1 MLPNFKDCT
10 SITAKFIQKIR
21 ETSEKSMKNYY
32 YNVSQLY
39 QIIINVEPL
48 AHLIS
53 QAKSKIFKEAFQVF
67 NSSLIKDTITSI
79 SLYFLL

>member
-1 MLPNFKDCT
+1 
-10 SITAKFIQKIR
+10 
-21 ETSEKSMKNYY
+21 MKNYY

-48 AHLIS
+48 AQLIS

-79 SLYFLL
+79 SLKFIL